1 MAAVIKGN
9 EVDPAQLELQLK
21 VWKELAIGKQLLM
34 RTATEALKL
43 DPDCSQEDLKKAL
56 DSAIQKSQEAD
67 VIVVKTKDE
76 ARASIV
82 AMEKKLAAATMAQTI
97 AEAQSAEYKAKLDKS
112 AQDMAV
118 ERTALAKEIQQMKER
133 VIDREKAVKAINT
146 ALADT
151 PENVL
156 KKMKALKKEKQDE
169 ADARREIEASLNAV
183 RKEKREQDQK
193 LKELQDS
200 AAKLIT
206 EYRDLHTAF
215 AKAHEQFKGKKDAP
229 DLPELNADII
239 EAIED
244 PEAFKKKQA
253 EKEKEKAKDKKR
265 K

>member
-21 VWKELAIGKQLLM
+21 VWKELAISKQLLM

-56 DSAIQKSQEAD
+56 DAAIQKAQEAD

-76 ARASIV
+76 ARTSIT
-82 AMEKKLAAATMAQTI
+82 AMEKKLAAATQAQTI
-97 AEAQSAEYKAKLDKS
+97 AEAQAADAKVKLEKA

-118 ERTALAKEIQQMKER
+118 ERASLAKEIQQLKER
-133 VIDREKAVKAINT
+133 VIEKDKAVKAINT

-169 ADARREIEASLNAV
+169 ADARRDIEATLNTV

-193 LKELQDS
+193 LKELQDNS
-200 AAKLIT
+200 AKLIT
-206 EYRDLHTAF
+206 QYRDLHGSF

-229 DLPELNADII
+229 ELPELDADTI

-244 PEAFKKKQA
+244 PETYKKKQA
-253 EKEKEKAKDKKR
+253 EKEKENAKDKKR

>member
-1 MAAVIKGN
+1 MAAVIKGI

-21 VWKELAIGKQLLM
+21 VWKELAISKQLLM

-43 DPDCSQEDLKKAL
+43 DPDCSQDELKKAL
-56 DSAIQKSQEAD
+56 DSAIQKAQEAD

-76 ARASIV
+76 ARASIT
-82 AMEKKLAAATMAQTI
+82 AMEKKLAAALQAQAV
-97 AEAQSAEYKAKLDKS
+97 AEASATDSKAKLDKS
-112 AQDMAV
+112 AQDMTV
-118 ERTALAKEIQQMKER
+118 ERASLAKEIQQLKER
-133 VIDREKAVKAINT
+133 VIEKDKAIKAINT

-169 ADARREIEASLNAV
+169 ADARREIEATLNAL

-193 LKELQDS
+193 LKELQDN

-206 EYRDLHTAF
+206 QYRDLHAAF
-215 AKAHEQFKGKKDAP
+215 AKAHEQLKGKKDAP
-229 DLPELNADII
+229 ELPELNADLI

-253 EKEKEKAKDKKR
+253 EKEKENGKDKKR